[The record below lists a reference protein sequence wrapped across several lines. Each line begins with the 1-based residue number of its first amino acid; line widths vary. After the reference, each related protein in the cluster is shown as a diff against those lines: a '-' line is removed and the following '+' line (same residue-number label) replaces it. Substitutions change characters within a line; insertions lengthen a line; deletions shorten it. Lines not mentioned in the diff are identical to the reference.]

1 MKLAINMSRK
11 MKEIGNII
19 TFVKKKKTIK
29 LYINSD
35 MKINSNKIFLHE
47 NSND

>member
-19 TFVKKKKTIK
+19 TFVKKKKN
-29 LYINSD
+29 Y
-35 MKINSNKIFLHE
+35 KIIYKF
-47 NSND
+47 